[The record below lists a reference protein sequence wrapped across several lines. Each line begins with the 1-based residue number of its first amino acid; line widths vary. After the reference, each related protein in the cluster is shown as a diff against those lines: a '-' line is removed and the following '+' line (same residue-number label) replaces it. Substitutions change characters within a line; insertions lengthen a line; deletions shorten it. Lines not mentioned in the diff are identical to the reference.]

1 MTRVLLTAITHR
13 ALLLGGAWLAL
24 TSAAADALAL
34 GVVVVAVAVW
44 LSLQLLPPKHPFA
57 LWRLARHVPRFVA
70 GSVVGGVDV
79 ARRAVSPDMRLK
91 PGWIEIPNALPDGAR
106 VVLGGEL
113 SLMPGTLSAGTEDGK
128 LLVHLLD
135 TDAGFDSAIPREV
148 EDIAA
153 IIGQPCSARR

>member
-1 MTRVLLTAITHR
+1 MTRVLLTALIHR

-24 TSAAADALAL
+24 TSAALDALAP
-34 GVVVVAVAVW
+34 GAVAVAVAVW
-44 LSLQLLPPKHPFA
+44 LSLRLLPPKHPFA

-135 TDAGFDSAIPREV
+135 TDAGFDNAMPREA
-148 EDIAA
+148 EEIAA
-153 IIGQPCSARR
+153 IIGQARSARG